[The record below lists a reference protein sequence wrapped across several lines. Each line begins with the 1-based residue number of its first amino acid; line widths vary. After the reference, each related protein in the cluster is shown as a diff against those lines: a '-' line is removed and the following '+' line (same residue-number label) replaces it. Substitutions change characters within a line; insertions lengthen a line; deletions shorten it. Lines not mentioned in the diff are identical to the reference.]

1 MHTLEIL
8 FMKKKF
14 KEKMLI
20 PSQAMNLLNQWYL
33 LEFILKIQKIMKN
46 SRNLFKNYA
55 LQMEVF
61 ILTMNQVLHWGVVS
75 DAVF

>member
-1 MHTLEIL
+1 
-8 FMKKKF
+8 MKKKF